1 MVHTRRMSRPRYIA
15 IEGPIG
21 VGKTTL
27 AKRLS
32 KQLNGRLMLEV
43 FEENPF
49 LPGFY
54 QDRARYAMKTQ
65 LFFLLER
72 YEQQRREVLQTEL
85 FSTVLIAD
93 YLFAK
98 DRLFAC
104 LTLDS
109 LEQRLYQRIYDA
121 ISREI
126 PPPDLVI
133 YMTARLDVLL
143 ERIHQ
148 RGRPYE
154 KDFDS
159 AYLEGLRQAYREHFE
174 HYDETPL
181 LVLETSGIDLSAERS
196 DHFERI
202 LELVTEGFVGR
213 KEYGLPGSLC

>member
-1 MVHTRRMSRPRYIA
+1 MSAPRYIA

-27 AKRLS
+27 ARLLS
-32 KQLNGRLMLEV
+32 KHLNGRLMLEV

-54 QDRARYAMKTQ
+54 GDRSRFAMKTQ

-72 YEQQRREVLQTEL
+72 FEQQRREVLQTDL
-85 FSTVLIAD
+85 FSTVLVSD

-104 LTLDS
+104 LTLDPP
-109 LEQRLYQRIYDA
+109 ERRLYERIYDA

-126 PPPDLVI
+126 PPPDLVL
-133 YMTARLDVLL
+133 YLTASREALL
-143 ERIHQ
+143 ERINQ

-154 KDFDS
+154 QDFDV

-174 HYDETPL
+174 HYHDTPL
-181 LVLETSGIDLSAERS
+181 LVVETSGIDLADEHG
-196 DHFERI
+196 DHFRGI
-202 LELVTEGFVGR
+202 LAMVREGFEGR
-213 KEYGLPGSLC
+213 KEYGLPGSLF